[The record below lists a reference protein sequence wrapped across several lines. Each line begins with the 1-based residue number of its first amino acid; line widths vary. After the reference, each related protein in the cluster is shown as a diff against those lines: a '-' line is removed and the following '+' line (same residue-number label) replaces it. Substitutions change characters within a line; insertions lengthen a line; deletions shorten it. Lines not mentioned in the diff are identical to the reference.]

1 MRELFVLFLLLFP
14 QNSIQSLP
22 GAVNG
27 LSIVAAADDQVI
39 DCKAQGKPVLTGNGT
54 GTGIVVQGKR
64 GVVVRNCTVRG
75 FELGLL
81 VADSSRVM
89 VRDSDFSGNYVD
101 DNSPLDLGG
110 WYPKGGVMLHNTS
123 NSTVQNVT
131 ATGNIAGVQVVNG
144 GSNVIR
150 LNRLNKNRGW
160 GIRLVNSPRN
170 RVEENE
176 GNYNNRSCWS
186 GQDSGCESAGI
197 GIVNSDYTLV
207 VGNSFNFSGD
217 GIYQGNTPERASNN
231 CSYLYNVLNDN
242 SANGIEATFS
252 HDNRFIGNELQ
263 RNNYGFWL
271 GYGSWDLVSGNYMAD
286 NRVSPYEAEHSHDMM
301 TTNNN
306 IPIGQ

>member
-1 MRELFVLFLLLFP
+1 MRELLILFLLLFP
-14 QNSIQSLP
+14 QNATQHYPVTVS
-22 GAVNG
+22 G
-27 LSIVAAADDQVI
+27 LSLVAQADNQVI
-39 DCKAQGKPVLTGNGT
+39 DCKAQGKPVLTGNGS

-64 GVVVRNCTVRG
+64 GVTVRNCVVKG

-89 VRDSDFSGNYVD
+89 IRDSDFSGNYVD

-110 WYPKGGVMLHNTS
+110 WYPKGGMMFHNVT

-131 ATGNIAGVQVVNG
+131 ASGNIAGVQVING
-144 GSNVIR
+144 GNNVIR
-150 LNRLNKNRGW
+150 ANKLNRNRGW
-160 GIRLVNSPRN
+160 GIRVQSSPRN

-186 GQDSGCESAGI
+186 GPDSGCESAGI
-197 GIVNSDYTLV
+197 AIVNSDHTLV
-207 VGNSFNFSGD
+207 VGNTFNSSGD

-231 CSYLYNVLNDN
+231 CSYLYNTLNDN

-271 GYGSWDLVSGNYMAD
+271 GYGSFDLVSGNLMAD
-286 NRVSPYEAEHSHDMM
+286 NRVSPYEAEHSHDMI
-301 TTNNN
+301 TVNNN
-306 IPIGQ
+306 IPLGQ